1 MTMNQI
7 ILDSYYLVK
16 LHQDNGE
23 CISIRRLTDLL
34 YVYEAAFM
42 NVHEVNRIYDDE
54 FLFGSNDIFVPAVDN
69 EFESFKE
76 CESIMIEDKRLKA
89 ITKRLSKQ
97 KKSDLGFIYR
107 YFRNISDSKVHEF
120 IMSEDSPIEETY
132 QNPELVYYN
141 VVHNIGI
148 EKARMKTW
156 YYDFVMKF

>member
-1 MTMNQI
+1 MNQI
-7 ILDSYYLVK
+7 IKDSYYLVK

-23 CISIRRLTDLL
+23 CISIRRLTDML

-42 NVHEVNRIYDDE
+42 NVNEVNRIYDED
-54 FLFGSNDIFVPAVDN
+54 FIVGTNGIYVKAIND

-89 ITKRLSKQ
+89 LAKYVTKQ

-107 YFRNISDSKVHEF
+107 YFKNISDSKIHEF
-120 IMSEDSPIEETY
+120 IMSEDSPIEDIY
-132 QNPELVYYN
+132 QNPELSYYN
-141 VVHNIGI
+141 ITHNVGI

>member
-42 NVHEVNRIYDDE
+42 NVHEENRIYDDE

-89 ITKRLSKQ
+89 ITKRMSKQ
-97 KKSDLGFIYR
+97 KKADLGFIYR

-141 VVHNIGI
+141 VVSFFILSCYIVYG
-148 EKARMKTW
+148 E
-156 YYDFVMKF
+156 

>member
-54 FLFGSNDIFVPAVDN
+54 FLFGSNDT
-69 EFESFKE
+69 KE
-76 CESIMIEDKRLKA
+76 I
-89 ITKRLSKQ
+89 
-97 KKSDLGFIYR
+97 
-107 YFRNISDSKVHEF
+107 
-120 IMSEDSPIEETY
+120 
-132 QNPELVYYN
+132 
-141 VVHNIGI
+141 
-148 EKARMKTW
+148 
-156 YYDFVMKF
+156 

>member
-1 MTMNQI
+1 MI
-7 ILDSYYLVK
+7 VKVGLVGLPNVGK
-16 LHQDNGE
+16 STFFNA
-23 CISIRRLTDLL
+23 LTHSHASAEN
-34 YVYEAAFM
+34 YAFCTINPNIAIM
-42 NVHEVNRIYDDE
+42 EV
-54 FLFGSNDIFVPAVDN
+54 
-69 EFESFKE
+69 
-76 CESIMIEDKRLKA
+76 EDKRLKA
-89 ITKRLSKQ
+89 ITKRMSKQ
-97 KKSDLGFIYR
+97 KKADLGFIYR